1 MKIGD
6 DEAAYDYK
14 NTILLENTDQYFD
27 SYKMTFDKYG
37 NPILVMRFLMII

>member
-14 NTILLENTDQYFD
+14 NTILLEKTPINTL
-27 SYKMTFDKYG
+27 
-37 NPILVMRFLMII
+37 ILTK